1 MVQIVTPCTPPPA
14 RCQDVTIYG
23 YSGKY
28 LELTV
33 PDLPVE
39 GEGDDR
45 RFTQCVDGNLKS
57 WVAAIDVDRRGGCV
71 LRVHRAWL

>member
-1 MVQIVTPCTPPPA
+1 
-14 RCQDVTIYG
+14 VTIYG

-45 RFTQCVDGNLKS
+45 RFTECVDGNLKS
-57 WVAAIDVDRRGGCV
+57 WVAAIDVAEAGTRSTGTPGLAIARSSGSSTSKGPV
-71 LRVHRAWL
+71 

>member
-1 MVQIVTPCTPPPA
+1 
-14 RCQDVTIYG
+14 VTIYG

-45 RFTQCVDGNLKS
+45 RFTE
-57 WVAAIDVDRRGGCV
+57 
-71 LRVHRAWL
+71 